1 MCGIAGFIGEGNRQI
16 LERMSSALIHRG
28 PDEHGLYTDE
38 PNGVHLAH
46 QRLSVIDL
54 SSGQQPME
62 TTDGSHVIVYNGE
75 VYNHAEL
82 RQQLQSKGHKFRSD
96 HSDTE
101 VLLHGYRE
109 WGEDLPQK
117 LNGMWAFAIWD
128 KKQRKLF
135 CSRDRFGKKPLYYY
149 YNGHSFVFASEL
161 HALTSH
167 PIVPNTVSQ
176 LALKKYYAYGFIP
189 SPQTIY
195 QNIYKLSPG
204 HNLVLEGGNTRV
216 NEYWR
221 YIAEPRQLGTGDDE
235 LHWAE
240 EVREKLTDAVRRR
253 LISDVPLGVFLS
265 GGVDSSAI
273 AAIASTMTT
282 DLKTFSIGFNEAS
295 FDESDKARLIAD
307 LFKTEHY
314 TEKVDINAAKDRY
327 SQILAGL
334 DEPMGD
340 SSILPTYLLSELTR
354 KKVVV
359 ALGGDGADELFA
371 GYAPFKALGPANL
384 YSKLVPKP
392 VHSALRHIAEML
404 PTFHNYMSLDFK
416 IKRTMRG
423 LSHPKNLWNPIWLG
437 PLDPDEI
444 ADLFQTSSDPE
455 EIYSE
460 AIRVWDECE
469 QENLVDKTI
478 AYYTR
483 LYLPDNILVK
493 VDRASMQHSLE
504 ARSPFLDIDFVDC
517 VRTIPAE
524 YKYKNGTTK
533 YILKKAL
540 EPLLPKS
547 VLYQSKQGFALP
559 IGSWFKS
566 GELPYQPEN
575 KFEEDRFSKH
585 QAGSQDSRLF
595 LWNSLLLKERGM

>member
-1 MCGIAGFIGEGNRQI
+1 
-16 LERMSSALIHRG
+16 
-28 PDEHGLYTDE
+28 
-38 PNGVHLAH
+38 
-46 QRLSVIDL
+46 
-54 SSGQQPME
+54 
-62 TTDGSHVIVYNGE
+62 
-75 VYNHAEL
+75 
-82 RQQLQSKGHKFRSD
+82 
-96 HSDTE
+96 
-101 VLLHGYRE
+101 
-109 WGEDLPQK
+109 
-117 LNGMWAFAIWD
+117 
-128 KKQRKLF
+128 
-135 CSRDRFGKKPLYYY
+135 
-149 YNGHSFVFASEL
+149 
-161 HALTSH
+161 
-167 PIVPNTVSQ
+167 
-176 LALKKYYAYGFIP
+176 
-189 SPQTIY
+189 
-195 QNIYKLSPG
+195 
-204 HNLVLEGGNTRV
+204 
-216 NEYWR
+216 
-221 YIAEPRQLGTGDDE
+221 
-235 LHWAE
+235 
-240 EVREKLTDAVRRR
+240 
-253 LISDVPLGVFLS
+253 
-265 GGVDSSAI
+265 
-273 AAIASTMTT
+273 
-282 DLKTFSIGFNEAS
+282 
-295 FDESDKARLIAD
+295 
-307 LFKTEHY
+307 
-314 TEKVDINAAKDRY
+314 
-327 SQILAGL
+327 
-334 DEPMGD
+334 
-340 SSILPTYLLSELTR
+340 
-354 KKVVV
+354 
-359 ALGGDGADELFA
+359 
-371 GYAPFKALGPANL
+371 
-384 YSKLVPKP
+384 
-392 VHSALRHIAEML
+392 
-404 PTFHNYMSLDFK
+404 
-416 IKRTMRG
+416 MRG

-585 QAGSQDSRLF
+585 QAGSQDNRLF